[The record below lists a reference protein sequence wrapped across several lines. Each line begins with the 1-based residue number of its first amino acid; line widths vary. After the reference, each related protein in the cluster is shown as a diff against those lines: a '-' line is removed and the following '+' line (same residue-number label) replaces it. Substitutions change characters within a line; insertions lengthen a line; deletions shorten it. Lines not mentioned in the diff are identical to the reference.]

1 MIKGQLSSKD
11 WELLSSYMDGELN
24 PRDKARVEARL
35 SARPEFQEA
44 LDGLRRTKAIL
55 RKAPIRKVPRNFTL
69 RAADVQ
75 PVKTPR
81 WIPTMQWSSAAVAL
95 VAVFLFASQLVPGFR
110 GLATTTSE
118 KAVDSEM
125 GAPEVA
131 QPAQSLAA
139 VPAADQAT
147 PEVIYWGG
155 PPAQQANGLGGM
167 GGGGGG
173 DGSVDCGSPGA
184 MCGGA
189 DPKLEV
195 GGGAESVLTTPMPFP
210 QPPIPNMLPDLQ
222 TQPTEPARSAIAAEP
237 VTGSGPI
244 LGVRPDADQ
253 GAVLPETIA
262 PAESSAVSDEAEP
275 RSTGQLL
282 LIAAS
287 VLLALAA
294 GLMIAAILLKRKL
307 LR

>member
-55 RKAPIRKVPRNFTL
+55 RRAPIRKVPRNFTL

-95 VAVFLFASQLVPGFR
+95 IAVFLFASQLVPGFR
-110 GLATTTSE
+110 GLATTASE

-125 GAPEVA
+125 GAPELA
-131 QPAQSLAA
+131 QPAQSLAS
-139 VPAADQAT
+139 VPATDQAT

-155 PPAQQANGLGGM
+155 PPAQANGLGGM
-167 GGGGGG
+167 GGG

-189 DPKLEV
+189 DPNLEV

-262 PAESSAVSDEAEP
+262 PAESSAVSGEAEP

-294 GLMIAAILLKRKL
+294 GLMIAALILKRKL

>member
-35 SARPEFQEA
+35 SAQPEFQEA

-69 RAADVQ
+69 KAADVQ
-75 PVKTPR
+75 PVKPPR

-95 VAVFLFASQLVPGFR
+95 VAVFLFASQLLPGFP
-110 GLATTTSE
+110 GLATTASE

-125 GAPEVA
+125 GAPELA

-155 PPAQQANGLGGM
+155 PPAQANGLGGM
-167 GGGGGG
+167 GGGGDG
-173 DGSVDCGSPGA
+173 DRSVDCSLPGA
-184 MCGGA
+184 ICGGGA
-189 DPKLEV
+189 PELAV
-195 GGGAESVLTTPMPFP
+195 GGGAGNEVPTPMPFP
-210 QPPIPNMLPDLQ
+210 QPPIPNILPDLQ

-237 VTGSGPI
+237 VTGTGPI
-244 LGVRPDADQ
+244 LGVRPDADR
-253 GAVLPETIA
+253 GAVLSETIA
-262 PAESSAVSDEAEP
+262 PAESLAVSDKSEP
-275 RSTGQLL
+275 RSTGQFL
-282 LIAAS
+282 LIVAG
-287 VLLALAA
+287 VLLAVAL
-294 GLMIAAILLKRKL
+294 GLMITAIFFKRKL

>member
-24 PRDKARVEARL
+24 PRDKARVETRL
-35 SARPEFQEA
+35 STQPEFREA

-55 RKAPIRKVPRNFTL
+55 CKAPVRKVPRNFTL
-69 RAADVQ
+69 KAADVQ

-95 VAVFLFASQLVPGFR
+95 VAVFLFASQLLPGFT
-110 GLATTTSE
+110 GLATTASE

-125 GAPEVA
+125 GAPEL
-131 QPAQSLAA
+131 AQSLAA
-139 VPAADQAT
+139 VPATDQAT

-155 PPAQQANGLGGM
+155 PPPAQANGLGGM

-189 DPKLEV
+189 DPKLAV
-195 GGGAESVLTTPMPFP
+195 GGRADNGETTQMPFP

-222 TQPTEPARSAIAAEP
+222 TQPTQPARNAIAAEP
-237 VTGSGPI
+237 VTGTGPI

-253 GAVLPETIA
+253 GAALPETFA
-262 PAESSAVSDEAEP
+262 AVEPSVASDMPEP
-275 RSTGQLL
+275 RSTGQFL
-282 LIAAS
+282 LIVAG
-287 VLLALAA
+287 VLLAVAL
-294 GLMIAAILLKRKL
+294 GLMITAILFKRKL

>member
-35 SARPEFQEA
+35 SAQPEFREA

-81 WIPTMQWSSAAVAL
+81 WIPAMQWSSAAVAL

-110 GLATTTSE
+110 GLATTASE

-125 GAPEVA
+125 GAPELA
-131 QPAQSLAA
+131 QSAQSLAA

-155 PPAQQANGLGGM
+155 PPAQANGLGGM
-167 GGGGGG
+167 GGGGSG
-173 DGSVDCGSPGA
+173 DGSVDCSSPGV

-189 DPKLEV
+189 DPKLVV
-195 GGGAESVLTTPMPFP
+195 GGGAESGVTTPMPFP
-210 QPPIPNMLPDLQ
+210 QPPISNMLPDLQ

-237 VTGSGPI
+237 VTGTGPI

-253 GAVLPETIA
+253 GAVLPETIT
-262 PAESSAVSDEAEP
+262 PAESLAVSDEAEL
-275 RSTGQLL
+275 RSAGQFLL
-282 LIAAS
+282 MVAGG
-287 VLLALAA
+287 LLALAL
-294 GLMIAAILLKRKL
+294 GLMITAILFKRKL